1 MSVHVLETRELMGTR
16 AALHAADLIRQAIDD
31 HGHARLIFS
40 AASSQ
45 LPMLDT
51 LVAAPGI
58 AWTQV
63 VAFHVDE
70 YLGLPSTHAQS
81 FAGWFKRHVVDRVR
95 PGTAH
100 YLAGDAS
107 DIVVECRR
115 YADLLAEAPIDIS
128 FLGFG
133 ENGHIGFNDPH
144 EADFN
149 DPFPVRAVT
158 LDEACRL
165 QQVHEAQ
172 WLGLAEVPDRG
183 VTLTCPT
190 LVNADHIICC
200 VPGEWK
206 AQAVRDA
213 LEGPVSHTCPGSLL
227 RTHPRAHIYLD
238 LDSAALLS
246 KETRGH

>member
-1 MSVHVLETRELMGTR
+1 MGKR
-16 AALHAADLIRQAIDD
+16 AALHAADLIREAIDD

-51 LVAAPGI
+51 LVTAPGI
-58 AWTQV
+58 AWAQV

-70 YLGLPSTHAQS
+70 YLSLPPTHPQS
-81 FAGWFKRHVVDRVR
+81 FAGWFKRNFVDRAR

-100 YLAGDAS
+100 YLCGNAA
-107 DIVVECRR
+107 DIIVECRR
-115 YADLLAEAPIDIS
+115 YADLLAAAPIDVS

-144 EADFN
+144 EANFT
-149 DPFPVRAVT
+149 DPLPVRTVT
-158 LDEACRL
+158 LDEKCRL
-165 QQVHEAQ
+165 QQFREAE
-172 WLGLAEVPDRG
+172 WPDLSAVPGVG

-190 LVNADHIICC
+190 LVHADHIICC
-200 VPGEWK
+200 VPGARK

-213 LEGPVSHTCPGSLL
+213 LEGPVSPACPGSLL
-227 RTHPRAHIYLD
+227 RTHPRAHVYLD
-238 LDSAALLS
+238 VESASLLS
-246 KETRGH
+246 QRTTGIQSDRPLGEHG